1 MIAGDGSVDLLKLHH
16 DLIGLVGDWK
26 PYLDT
31 RSCRNTTIRVSF
43 GGRWRGDTLSGTHTT
58 VEVSGLVGSGRTT
71 NGFTSL
77 DRLVTQHRPTQKR
90 KSQTTARLLDTR
102 DHGDGGIMKGREAVC
117 HDGTGRIAWMGGRH
131 VSLLYPD
138 WLAVFAP
145 SQPGSSPKHT
155 ALATTLYL
163 VFLAFLSARLPF
175 TLFFYS
181 CCLA

>member
-1 MIAGDGSVDLLKLHH
+1 LVGLLKLHH

-117 HDGTGRIAWMGGRH
+117 HDGTGRIAWMGASCFPIIPRLARCLC
-131 VSLLYPD
+131 SL
-138 WLAVFAP
+138 

>member
-1 MIAGDGSVDLLKLHH
+1 MIRGDGLVGLLKLHH

-145 SQPGSSPKHT
+145 SLNPGLHQNTRRSPQP
-155 ALATTLYL
+155 
-163 VFLAFLSARLPF
+163 FI
-175 TLFFYS
+175 LFS
-181 CCLA
+181 